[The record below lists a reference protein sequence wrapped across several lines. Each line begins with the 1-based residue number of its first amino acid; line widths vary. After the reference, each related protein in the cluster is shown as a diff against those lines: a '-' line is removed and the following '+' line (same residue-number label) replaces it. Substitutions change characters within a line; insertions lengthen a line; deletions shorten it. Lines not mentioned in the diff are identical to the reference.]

1 MGKLLMLFFGNYS
14 PDLQST
20 LGDKKVPDEELLAR
34 LLSVLSTNNL
44 IYDMWTINGRNNL
57 DTTR

>member
-1 MGKLLMLFFGNYS
+1 MLFFGNDS

-20 LGDKKVPDEELLAR
+20 LGDEKVPDEELLAR
-34 LLSVLSTNNL
+34 LLSVLSTNEF

>member
-1 MGKLLMLFFGNYS
+1 MGKLLMLFFGNDS

-20 LGDKKVPDEELLAR
+20 LGDEKVPDEELLAR
-34 LLSVLSTNNL
+34 LLSVLSTNEF